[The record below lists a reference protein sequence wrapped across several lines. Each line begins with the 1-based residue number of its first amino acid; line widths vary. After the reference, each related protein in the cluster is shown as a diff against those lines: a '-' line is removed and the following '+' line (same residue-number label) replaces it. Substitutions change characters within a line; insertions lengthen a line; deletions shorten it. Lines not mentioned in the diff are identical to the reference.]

1 MAQRRS
7 TDVALQ
13 MPIAYK
19 FGRRLLAQAQGVVVG
34 RGTGEVAA
42 GGVYLPRYAAIDEQ
56 ELATRTQLER
66 QAPGTGRAGE
76 HHRWG
81 RPGVDEDGCRSP
93 LQSHVA

>member
-1 MAQRRS
+1 MAQRHS

-13 MPIAYK
+13 VGIAHK
-19 FGRRLLAQAQGVVVG
+19 LGRRLLAEAQGVVVG
-34 RGTGEVAA
+34 RSTREVAA
-42 GGVYLPRYAAIDEQ
+42 GGINFPGYAAIDEH

-66 QAPGTGRAGE
+66 EAPGTGRAGE